1 MCCAAR
7 CGQTNAAQTDL
18 HKTAYTY
25 IIVNSPST
33 TDIQRKFGISYI
45 HATLLRDRANI
56 IALGDKNDRCIR

>member
-1 MCCAAR
+1 M
-7 CGQTNAAQTDL
+7 QTNATQTDL

-25 IIVNSPST
+25 IIVNSPSI

-56 IALGDKNDRCIR
+56 IAPGDKK